1 MKQFEVKMK
10 CAIYKTAIFECES
23 IEDAEVF
30 QDEGFPL
37 EYATRVTKTDM
48 TEWEVLGVEESK

>member
-10 CAIYKTAIFECES
+10 CTIYKTAIFECKT
-23 IEDAEVF
+23 IEDAEGF

-37 EYATRVTKTDM
+37 EYATRVAKTDV
-48 TEWEVLGVEESK
+48 TDWEVIDVKEEK

>member
-10 CAIYKTAIFECES
+10 CTIYKTAIFECKT
-23 IEDAEVF
+23 IEHAEGF

-37 EYATRVTKTDM
+37 EYAPRVTKTAM
-48 TEWEVLGVEESK
+48 TDWEVLDVEESK